1 MSQVLASTTL
11 EGLWNFLT
19 STTLKQIMIMR
30 WLYIIQRKFSDFI
43 SFASAMK
50 KINRRF
56 VFFTIFAIV
65 GMSILN
71 AIGPMPFDV
80 TTLIPVGRWESM
92 IILQVWPLMMILTE
106 VVLGKAWLRG
116 LSNTGRKNKKTCP
129 QQHHFIKE
137 LIYIIQDEN
146 YSHIIS
152 KEI

>member
-1 MSQVLASTTL
+1 
-11 EGLWNFLT
+11 
-19 STTLKQIMIMR
+19 
-30 WLYIIQRKFSDFI
+30 
-43 SFASAMK
+43 
-50 KINRRF
+50 
-56 VFFTIFAIV
+56 
-65 GMSILN
+65 
-71 AIGPMPFDV
+71 
-80 TTLIPVGRWESM
+80 
-92 IILQVWPLMMILTE
+92 MILTE